1 MCVTY
6 SFILLFLDCF
16 GYSGSFCFQIN
27 FRIICP
33 NFLESASSLLTRV
46 AIKLQIALSGMVILT
61 IKILPV
67 YEFSLSFHHL
77 LLSSVSF
84 MNAIQSSNAS
94 LVPSQLDLL
103 LNILFFDVIING
115 TVFLFSFSDDA
126 LLVFR
131 SATDFC
137 ILILYSATFLNSCIS
152 SNSIL
157 VTSLGFFAYRI
168 MSYAKSDSFTSFF
181 RFGLFFLSDY
191 GGQNFPYYVE

>member
-6 SFILLFLDCF
+6 WL
-16 GYSGSFCFQIN
+16 Y
-27 FRIICP
+27 
-33 NFLESASSLLTRV
+33 SSLSRLLWLFRV
-46 AIKLQIALSGMVILT
+46 FLFPNKFQNYLSKLSGKCKQSFDKGCNKVVDSLSGMVILT

-115 TVFLFSFSDDA
+115 TVFSYFP
-126 LLVFR
+126 
-131 SATDFC
+131 
-137 ILILYSATFLNSCIS
+137 FLMMHYQYLEVQQIS
-152 SNSIL
+152 
-157 VTSLGFFAYRI
+157 VY
-168 MSYAKSDSFTSFF
+168 
-181 RFGLFFLSDY
+181 
-191 GGQNFPYYVE
+191 